1 MAITYLRSSKIK
13 NKTVVMRVDINTPL
27 SDAGQVSDDFRIR
40 AILPTIAYLRERGCT
55 VILCGHL
62 GRPDGAWVKKYS
74 LLPVAK
80 KLAELLS
87 VPLQE
92 GKSISGEQALKKL
105 FFFTGDIT
113 QEAER
118 ETLTALPLGSL
129 VLLENI
135 RFYPEEEANDTK
147 FARMLASLGEAYV
160 NEAFAV
166 DHRRAASI
174 TGIPKYAAASFA
186 GLLLEQEIKGLQKL
200 LHRPKSPFVVMMGGA
215 KISDK
220 AKTLQN
226 LGQRADT
233 ILVGGGLANLFFAA
247 RGYEIGK
254 SKAESEAVK
263 LAWQMDK
270 NFKGKLVLP
279 VDVVVANAK
288 LEKSSIRTCAPHEVK
303 KSELILDA
311 GPKTILAFAK
321 VLKQAKTVIWN
332 GPLGFFEH
340 PPFHHATMA
349 LARVV
354 GGVGTGRAFAVVG
367 GGETVDAVRQA
378 GQASYVDHVST
389 GGGALLEYLAGKELP
404 GIRALE

>member
-1 MAITYLRSSKIK
+1 MAIKYLKSAKLK
-13 NKTVVMRVDINTPL
+13 GKTVLMRVDVNVPL
-27 SDAGQVSDDFRIR
+27 TDAGAVSDDFRIR
-40 AILPTIAYLRERGCT
+40 SIVPTVEYLLAQGCK

-62 GRPDGAWVKKYS
+62 GRPEGEWVLKYS
-74 LLPVAK
+74 LAPVARH
-80 KLAELLS
+80 LAELLHRPFAVS
-87 VPLQE
+87 DKAVLEEPGLVLWT
-92 GKSISGEQALKKL
+92 GPVTEQS
-105 FFFTGDIT
+105 
-113 QEAER
+113 ER
-118 ETLTALPLGSL
+118 EAINASPATHII
-129 VLLENI
+129 LLENI
-135 RFYPEEEANDTK
+135 RFYPAEEANEAG
-147 FARMLASLGEAYV
+147 FAKQLASLADVYV

-166 DHRRAASI
+166 DHRKAASI
-174 TGIPKYAAASFA
+174 TGVPKYIPAYA
-186 GLLLEQEIKGLQKL
+186 GLLLEQEIKGVQRVLGK
-200 LHRPKSPFVVMMGGA
+200 PKSPFVVMMGGA

-220 AKTLQN
+220 AKTMQN
-226 LGQRADT
+226 LGKRADT

-288 LEKSSIRTCAPHEVK
+288 LERNSIRTCAPHEVK

-321 VLKQAKTVIWN
+321 ILKQAKTITWN

-340 PPFHHATMA
+340 PPFHHSTMA
-349 LARVV
+349 LARVI
-354 GGVGTGRAFAVVG
+354 GGVATGKAFAVVG
-367 GGETVDAVRQA
+367 GGETVDAIRQA
-378 GQASYVDHVST
+378 HQEQYVDHVST

-404 GIRALE
+404 GIKALE

>member
-1 MAITYLRSSKIK
+1 MAIKYL
-13 NKTVVMRVDINTPL
+13 KTAKLKGETVFMRVDVNVPL
-27 SDAGQVSDDFRIR
+27 TDAGGVADDFRIR
-40 AILPTIAYLRERGCT
+40 SIVPTIEHLLAQGCK

-62 GRPDGAWVKKYS
+62 GRPDGQWVKKFS
-74 LLPVAK
+74 LAPVAQH
-80 KLAELLS
+80 LADALHRPFAVSDKAVLE
-87 VPLQE
+87 E
-92 GKSISGEQALKKL
+92 SGLVLWTGPITEQA
-105 FFFTGDIT
+105 
-113 QEAER
+113 ER
-118 ETLTALPLGSL
+118 DAIIASPAAH
-129 VLLENI
+129 VILLENI
-135 RFYPEEEANDTK
+135 RFYPEEERNEAG
-147 FARMLASLGEAYV
+147 FAKQLALLADVYV

-166 DHRRAASI
+166 DHRKAASI
-174 TGIPKYAAASFA
+174 TGVPKYIPAYA
-186 GLLLEQEIKGLQKL
+186 GLLLEKEIKGVERVLGK
-200 LHRPKSPFVVMMGGA
+200 PKSPFVVMMGGA

-226 LGQRADT
+226 LGKRADT

-288 LEKSSIRTCAPHEVK
+288 LDRNSIRTCAPHEVK

-321 VLKQAKTVIWN
+321 ILKQAKTITWN

-340 PPFHHATMA
+340 PPFHHSTMA
-349 LARVV
+349 LARVI
-354 GGVGTGRAFAVVG
+354 GGVATGKAFAVVG
-367 GGETVDAVRQA
+367 GGETVDAIRQA
-378 GQASYVDHVST
+378 HQEKYVDHVST
-389 GGGALLEYLAGKELP
+389 GGGALLEYLAGIELP
-404 GIRALE
+404 GIKALE